1 MEKIV
6 KEILKLKE
14 DRNAIILAHNYQR
27 PEVQDIADFVED
39 SYGLAKQAAKTKASV
54 IVFCGVDFM
63 AETAS
68 ILNPDK
74 KVLIPDLNAK
84 CPLACMLSTED
95 LIKKKKEYPDA
106 EVVLYINTHAIHKAY
121 ADCICTSSNA
131 VKIVNSMNSDTV
143 IFGPDMNLTHYV
155 QKRTNKKL
163 VQVPDNGLCPTHHM
177 ISELE
182 ISLVKEKHPNAKL
195 VVHPE
200 TTPDVQ
206 ELADHIASTGGIVNY
221 CKNSSD
227 KEFIIGTENGIIHR
241 LEKECPGKKFYPI
254 SPNVICKNM
263 KFHTLE
269 KVLDSLKNYQF
280 EVKVPDEIAEKARK
294 AINRMIEIT
303 EKS

>member
-1 MEKIV
+1 MIKIED
-6 KEILKLKE
+6 EILKLKE

-27 PEVQDIADFVED
+27 PEVQDIADFVGD
-39 SYGLAKQAAKTKASV
+39 SYGLSKQASKTKAAV

-74 KVLIPDLNAK
+74 KILIPDINAQ
-84 CPLACMLSTED
+84 CPMAKMLSTED
-95 LIKKKKEYPDA
+95 LLKKKKEYPGA
-106 EVVLYINTHAIHKAY
+106 EVVLYINTHAIDKAY

-131 VKIVNSMNSDTV
+131 AKIVNSMDSDTV
-143 IFGPDMNLTHYV
+143 IFGPDMNLTHYI

-163 VQVPDNGLCPTHHM
+163 IQVPDNGLCPTHHM

-182 ISLVKEKHPNAKL
+182 ITLVKEKYPNARL

-206 ELADHIASTGGIVNY
+206 DLADHIASTEGIVNY
-221 CKNSSD
+221 CKNSPE

-241 LEKECPGKKFYPI
+241 LEKECPGKKFYPV
-254 SPNVICKNM
+254 SQNVICKNM

-269 KVLDSLKNYQF
+269 KVLNSLQNSQF
-280 EVKVPDEIAEKARK
+280 EVKVPDEIAERAKK
-294 AINRMIEIT
+294 AIDRMIYIT
-303 EKS
+303 ES